1 MTKQTAGSFDIC
13 VVGAGVAGAPMAA
26 YLAAN
31 GFKVAIIE
39 KDMREQDRIVGELMQ
54 PGGVTQLREMGLG
67 HVLEGFDAQTITGYA
82 LFLRDQHFSITYPE
96 QQTGRGL
103 RNGKMLQAMRNHLY
117 TLDNITIIE
126 GTAVSLIEDN
136 QKVLGIQYIPKGT
149 DSTAEISATLTIV
162 CDGMFSSFREALAD
176 TTKKVSSYF
185 LGLVLHDC
193 VLPFPNHGHV
203 IAAEPSPVLVY
214 PISSTE
220 TRVLI
225 DFPTAQ
231 APRKGQELT
240 QYLRDKIGPQM
251 PADIQPSYYKAVEEG
266 KFKVMPNHLIPAKP
280 KLKPGAVLVGDSL
293 NMRHPLTGG
302 GMTVALT
309 DVHHL
314 GNKLIA
320 IKDDFSTESINAAIS
335 DFYES
340 RHAENA
346 SINILADALY
356 GVMSDPDLKEACYTY
371 LQQGGKNSSI
381 PLSLLSAINRD
392 SNKLIQHF
400 FAVAVHGA
408 KQIILP
414 YPTPWNIGRSYRMIK
429 NAVHIISPLVLD
441 QKPGPFT
448 RATFRMADKVFS

>member
-162 CDGMFSSFREALAD
+162 CDGMFSSF
-176 TTKKVSSYF
+176 SS
-185 LGLVLHDC
+185 G
-193 VLPFPNHGHV
+193 
-203 IAAEPSPVLVY
+203 
-214 PISSTE
+214 
-220 TRVLI
+220 
-225 DFPTAQ
+225 
-231 APRKGQELT
+231 
-240 QYLRDKIGPQM
+240 
-251 PADIQPSYYKAVEEG
+251 
-266 KFKVMPNHLIPAKP
+266 
-280 KLKPGAVLVGDSL
+280 
-293 NMRHPLTGG
+293 
-302 GMTVALT
+302 
-309 DVHHL
+309 
-314 GNKLIA
+314 
-320 IKDDFSTESINAAIS
+320 
-335 DFYES
+335 
-340 RHAENA
+340 
-346 SINILADALY
+346 
-356 GVMSDPDLKEACYTY
+356 
-371 LQQGGKNSSI
+371 
-381 PLSLLSAINRD
+381 
-392 SNKLIQHF
+392 
-400 FAVAVHGA
+400 
-408 KQIILP
+408 
-414 YPTPWNIGRSYRMIK
+414 
-429 NAVHIISPLVLD
+429 
-441 QKPGPFT
+441 
-448 RATFRMADKVFS
+448 